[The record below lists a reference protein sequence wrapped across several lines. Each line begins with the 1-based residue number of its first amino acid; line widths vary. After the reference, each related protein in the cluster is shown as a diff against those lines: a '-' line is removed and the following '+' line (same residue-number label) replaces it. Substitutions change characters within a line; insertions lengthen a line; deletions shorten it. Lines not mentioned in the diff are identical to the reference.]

1 METLLTVDA
10 ARTFPGRPESARAA
24 RIWAVSHLPP
34 GSPAAD
40 DVALMVSELVTNALR
55 YSRSALPGG
64 SVAVSLAIGG
74 GQVRVDVVDQGTLPA
89 LAWLVLVELKATSV
103 RCRAGN
109 RPRAGRHIRG
119 RWPAQVVHARPRHH
133 KHARPDFPAGRA

>member
-24 RIWAVSHLPP
+24 RVWVVSHLP

-55 YSRSALPGG
+55 YSRSGLPGG
-64 SVAVSLAIGG
+64 WVTVSLAIGRG
-74 GQVRVDVVDQGTLPA
+74 EVRVDVIDQGAAPRA
-89 LAWLVLVELKATSV
+89 D
-103 RCRAGN
+103 RAGSCLV
-109 RPRAGRHIRG
+109 AL
-119 RWPAQVVHARPRHH
+119 
-133 KHARPDFPAGRA
+133 